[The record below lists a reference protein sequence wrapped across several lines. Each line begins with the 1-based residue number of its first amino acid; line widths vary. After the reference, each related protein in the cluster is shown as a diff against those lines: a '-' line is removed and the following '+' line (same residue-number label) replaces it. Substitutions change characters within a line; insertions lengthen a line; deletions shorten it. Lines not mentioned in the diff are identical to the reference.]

1 MPEHEFNE
9 VLGLGRMKGFKT
21 LIKVSE
27 ALERFRKAVVHRIEE
42 AEEVELMDALG
53 RICAED
59 VKAVMDVPPYD
70 RSAVDGYAI
79 IAEDVFS
86 ASPMNPIK
94 LKLVGKILTGS
105 TPLTIP
111 RIERGEAVEIMTGAP
126 IPLNANAVVMVEDVK
141 IVENGIEVL
150 KPVHP
155 YQNVSRRGED
165 FKRGEIVIKRGVRVK
180 PWHIGALAS
189 LNIGKLKVFRRPRI
203 SVLSTGDELI
213 EFGEELKPGKIINST
228 KPMLMALLLEEGCIP
243 LDLGIAGDDVD
254 EIYSKILTG
263 LRKSDGVIV
272 TGGTSIGVKDLVPEA
287 VKRLGEIIF
296 HGLRMR
302 PGKPTGAAVSAGKP
316 IFMLS
321 GFPVAAAIGFEV
333 LVRPILAHMQRC
345 TIEPRPKIRGIITRR
360 VVNPPN
366 TRSYVRVRVF
376 ESDDKVMVEPLRLTG
391 SGILSSLTRG
401 NGLLM
406 IPEELEGYDE
416 GDIVEVELLQP
427 IWRGDEK

>member
-1 MPEHEFNE
+1 MR
-9 VLGLGRMKGFKT
+9 RMKGFKR
-21 LIKVSE
+21 LIGVSE
-27 ALERFRKAVVHRIEE
+27 ALEKLRKAVTHRIR
-42 AEEVELMDALG
+42 EVGEIELMDSLG

-59 VKAVMDVPPYD
+59 VKAMMDIPPYD

-79 IAEDVFS
+79 IAEDVFG

-94 LKLVGKILTGS
+94 LKLVDRILAGTDPS
-105 TPLTIP
+105 TIP

-126 IPLNANAVVMVEDVK
+126 IPSNANAVVMAEDVK
-141 IVENGIEVL
+141 AVEGGIEVM

-165 FKRGEIVIKRGVRVK
+165 FAKGEIVIRRGVRVK

-189 LNIGKLKVFRRPRI
+189 LNVRRLKVFRRPRI

-213 EFGEELKPGKIINST
+213 ELGGELKPGKMVNST
-228 KPMLMALLLEEGCIP
+228 KPMLMALLLAEGCIP
-243 LDLGIAGDDVD
+243 LDLGIVGDDVD
-254 EIYSKILTG
+254 EIHSRILTG

-272 TGGTSIGVKDLVPEA
+272 TGGSSIGVRDLVPEA
-287 VKRLGEIIF
+287 VKRLGEIVF
-296 HGLRMR
+296 HGVRMR
-302 PGKPTGAAVSAGKP
+302 PGKPTGAAVSDGKP

-333 LVRPILAHMQRC
+333 FVRPILAYMQRC
-345 TIEPRPKIRGIITRR
+345 VIEPRPRIRGILTRR
-360 VVNPPN
+360 VVNPPS
-366 TRSYVRVRVF
+366 TRSYVRVKVF
-376 ESDDKVMVEPLRLTG
+376 ESEGKVMVEPLRLTG

-401 NGLLM
+401 NGLLI

-416 GDIVEVELLQP
+416 GDSVEVELLHP
-427 IWRGDEK
+427 ISRGDER

>member
-1 MPEHEFNE
+1 
-9 VLGLGRMKGFKT
+9 LRRMKGFKR
-21 LIKVSE
+21 LIGVSE
-27 ALERFRKAVVHRIEE
+27 ALEKLRKAVTHRIREVEE
-42 AEEVELMDALG
+42 IELMDSLG

-59 VKAVMDVPPYD
+59 VKAMMDIPPYD

-79 IAEDVFS
+79 IAEDVFG

-94 LKLVGKILTGS
+94 LKLVDRILAGTDPS
-105 TPLTIP
+105 TIP

-126 IPLNANAVVMVEDVK
+126 IPSNANAVVMAEDVK
-141 IVENGIEVL
+141 AVEGGIEVM

-165 FKRGEIVIKRGVRVK
+165 FAKGEIVIRRGVRVK

-189 LNIGKLKVFRRPRI
+189 LNVRRLKVFRRPRI

-213 EFGEELKPGKIINST
+213 ELGGELKPGKMVNST
-228 KPMLMALLLEEGCIP
+228 KPMLMALLLAEGCIP
-243 LDLGIAGDDVD
+243 LDLGIVGDDVD
-254 EIYSKILTG
+254 EIHSRILTG

-272 TGGTSIGVKDLVPEA
+272 TGGSSIGVRDLVPEA
-287 VKRLGEIIF
+287 VKRLGEIVF
-296 HGLRMR
+296 HGVRMR
-302 PGKPTGAAVSAGKP
+302 PGKPTGAAVSDGKP

-333 LVRPILAHMQRC
+333 FVRPILAYMQRC
-345 TIEPRPKIRGIITRR
+345 VIEPRPRIRGILTRR
-360 VVNPPN
+360 VVNPPS
-366 TRSYVRVRVF
+366 TRSYVRVKVF
-376 ESDDKVMVEPLRLTG
+376 ESEGKVMVEPLRLTG

-401 NGLLM
+401 NGLLI

-416 GDIVEVELLQP
+416 GDSVEVELLHP
-427 IWRGDEK
+427 ISRGDER